1 MIQQLISRCKSPVSS
16 IHKLC
21 KAKDLLQNVAGRQ
34 ILAANA
40 THWNSMLA
48 LLEAISKVENEQ
60 EGVLLYAAEIVGSV
74 VHLTAK
80 DFTTIQLLLQPTT
93 NATVRLEAESVPT
106 SNLVEKALEK
116 DMQIWVSSV

>member
-21 KAKDLLQNVAGRQ
+21 KATELLQNEAGRQ